1 MIEQVK
7 SERKNGEKQD
17 VLFNMPKNVRQ
28 IGQASNE
35 RKIYVEDYVMSYVR
49 YLGKEATEQFKIAI
63 LLGEVKDWEGSA
75 CIFISGALEVEGV
88 QIEDCNCFPKEIWE
102 GIYRLIEENFN
113 KGSIVGWMVTKAGML
128 LEPSEWLE
136 KIHIDNFAGQD
147 KTLMLYDA
155 LEREEA
161 FFLFDEKHLKKVPGY
176 YIYYE
181 KNHEM
186 QNYMLQKKGTV
197 EQEKV
202 DDYAIVEMRKKMS
215 EMEQK
220 KKKQKRGR
228 RYTQGA
234 GLICATLAVAVLLQ
248 NEDIKTKFQDIV
260 SEVSK
265 ETVSLQQ
272 EIGLEQF
279 KKFIFTYT
287 HISTAR
293 LCNFRSIRPFQQFPA
308 VADII
313 DFHTNAES
321 GITVD
326 LFIDHACGFLGCQHQ
341 MDTQASTQPCHRG
354 QFRHKFRFFFFEF
367 GKFIRNNDQIRHR
380 LIGATGAVQLL
391 VFFNAVHSIVRQN
404 LLPTPQFALQRN
416 QRTVDIH
423 ADIRDLSYHMG

>member
-28 IGQASNE
+28 IGQAPNE

-272 EIGLEQF
+272 ESAKISETDEFLEKEQSEISNLSENVNNTKEEETKVAQNTKKETEEQPQDAITAANVKSVQGQYYIIQPGDTLVSICMKQF
-279 KKFIFTYT
+279 QSLDRMDEIMQINNITNKDKI
-287 HISTAR
+287 
-293 LCNFRSIRPFQQFPA
+293 
-308 VADII
+308 VA
-313 DFHTNAES
+313 
-321 GITVD
+321 
-326 LFIDHACGFLGCQHQ
+326 
-341 MDTQASTQPCHRG
+341 G
-354 QFRHKFRFFFFEF
+354 QKIKLWE
-367 GKFIRNNDQIRHR
+367 
-380 LIGATGAVQLL
+380 
-391 VFFNAVHSIVRQN
+391 
-404 LLPTPQFALQRN
+404 
-416 QRTVDIH
+416 
-423 ADIRDLSYHMG
+423 